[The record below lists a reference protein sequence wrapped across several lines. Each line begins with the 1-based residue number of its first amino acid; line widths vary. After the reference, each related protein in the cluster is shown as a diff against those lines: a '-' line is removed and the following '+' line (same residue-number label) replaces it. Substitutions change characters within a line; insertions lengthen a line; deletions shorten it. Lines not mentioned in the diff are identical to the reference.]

1 MTKASIQSLDLEAV
15 PREARLSLIVRF
27 HQRRLNEMSQY
38 DLALRTVV
46 SLGKNA
52 SKDELAYER
61 LLRQPAAYQ
70 VLSLIWAASPWSAG
84 QEPKDDWPGT
94 QTVYGISRRIAPPNG
109 LNKTINYVDRVIDA
123 AEHHG
128 LVRRERVEDKN
139 KILVRGT
146 KLLHSFMS
154 DFALQSLVTNLDQCN
169 G

>member
-1 MTKASIQSLDLEAV
+1 MSAQSLNVEAV
-15 PREARLSLIVRF
+15 PQQTRLSLIVRF

-38 DLALRTVV
+38 DQALRTVV
-46 SLGKNA
+46 ALDGKT
-52 SKDELAYER
+52 SKQELAYER

-84 QEPKDDWPGT
+84 LEPASDWPCT
-94 QTVYGISRRIAPPNG
+94 QTVYGISRSLAASAEG

-123 AEHHG
+123 AENYG
-128 LVRRERVEDKN
+128 LVRRERIEDKN

-146 KLLHSFMS
+146 AMLHSFMC
-154 DFALQSLVTNLDQCN
+154 DFALQSLATNVDQRN